1 MERKYQLRHLSSFGV
16 TVQRALSIYDNGG
29 EQHITMIN
37 PDPLGTFTF
46 HFISLINKSFGNPIS
61 FWGDD
66 RLDRLWVKNDKEQ
79 FIGFITPYNAITKSK
94 FIQTFCDTKRF
105 DIPAE
110 SSLSKL
116 FD

>member
-1 MERKYQLRHLSSFGV
+1 MERQYRLHHLSSFGV

-29 EQHITMIN
+29 EQHITMVN

-61 FWGDD
+61 LYGDD
-66 RLDRLWVKNDKEQ
+66 RLNRLWVMNDEGQ
-79 FIGFITPYNAITKSK
+79 CIGFITPYNAITKLK
-94 FIQTFCDTKRF
+94 FIQTFCDVKRF